1 MNYFISITLP
11 EGLQKELDSLLPHN
25 SLWKK
30 VKPDQIHLTLRF
42 IGKMD
47 DEIVEGLKSELKQ
60 VEFQPFHLKL
70 NGIGFFPEKRLPKVV
85 WVGVE
90 ESKELIELQKSVD
103 SIVDRIVGRES
114 EHPFNPHITLARIK
128 ETGVTRE
135 HVSDSISKLPYD
147 FNFMADR
154 FYLIK
159 SERDHRGAVHKVI
172 QQYEAN

>member
-11 EGLQKELDSLLPHN
+11 EDLQKELDSLLPRN
-25 SLWKK
+25 SLLKK

-47 DEIVEGLKSELKQ
+47 DGMLDSLKSELNQ
-60 VEFQPFHLKL
+60 VEFHPFHLKL
-70 NGIGFFPEKRLPKVV
+70 NGIGFFPEKRLHKVV
-85 WVGVE
+85 WIGVE
-90 ESKELIELQKSVD
+90 ASIELIELQKSVD

-128 ETGVTRE
+128 EAGVSKQ
-135 HVSDSISKLPYD
+135 HVLDSLSKLPSEL
-147 FNFMADR
+147 NFMADR